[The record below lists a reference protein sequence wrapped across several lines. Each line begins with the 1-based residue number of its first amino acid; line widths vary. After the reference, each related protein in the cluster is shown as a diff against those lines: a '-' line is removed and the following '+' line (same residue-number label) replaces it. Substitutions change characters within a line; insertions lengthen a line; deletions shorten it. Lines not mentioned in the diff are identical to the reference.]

1 MSNNVELKK
10 TISQRVLAF
19 ASQPLR
25 QAALKL
31 FEGLG
36 YTSDRTVETRSVQEF
51 REQFDPEGK
60 LDHPAALVGQ

>member
-36 YTSDRTVETRSVQEF
+36 YTSDRTLETRYGDDIGDQIE
-51 REQFDPEGK
+51 
-60 LDHPAALVGQ
+60 LWI